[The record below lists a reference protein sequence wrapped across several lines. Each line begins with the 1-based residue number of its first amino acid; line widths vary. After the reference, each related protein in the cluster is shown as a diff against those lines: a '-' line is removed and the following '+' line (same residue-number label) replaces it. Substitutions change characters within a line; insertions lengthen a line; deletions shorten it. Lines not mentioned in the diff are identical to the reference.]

1 MNKKEGIFPMKYKH
15 FCSILLVL
23 VLLCTCL
30 TGTVAEEEEREIFT
44 DGDYEYALLDDG
56 TVEITKYTGEAEEL
70 YIPDT
75 LNGQTVTSIGHHA
88 FFGSR
93 SLRSVFIPDSVV
105 FLGDRA
111 FSDCD
116 FLSSV
121 SIPDSVAKIG
131 DNPFAF
137 CKSLKDISISP
148 SSPYF
153 TVIDGVLFDK
163 SLKCL
168 IAYPVRGES
177 SSYNIPQGITS
188 IGNYAFA
195 NCTSLSSVSI
205 PNSVT
210 SIGDKAFYLCFSLT
224 AMSIPDS
231 VVQIDGNP
239 FGHCSSLES
248 FSVSPNQPYFAAV
261 DGVLFRKADKTLI
274 AYPASKE
281 ASVYN
286 IPQGISAIGDF
297 AFSSC
302 YSLTSVSIPDSVV
315 SLGDS
320 AFAHCSLTTLFIPDS
335 VTSIGK
341 NAFYGCPD
349 FTLSLPRNSYAAE
362 YAKANNIPYTYPDA
376 NDWLNN

>member
-1 MNKKEGIFPMKYKH
+1 MKPKH
-15 FCSILLVL
+15 LCSILLVL

-30 TGTVAEEEEREIFT
+30 TGAVAEEEEREIFT

-88 FFGSR
+88 FYGSR

-137 CKSLKDISISP
+137 CKSLKNISISP

-153 TVIDGVLFDK
+153 TVVDGVLFDK

-168 IAYPVRGES
+168 IAYPVRGKS
-177 SSYNIPQGITS
+177 STYDIPQGIIS

-195 NCTSLSSVSI
+195 YCTSLSSVSI

-210 SIGDKAFYLCFSLT
+210 SIGDKAFYLCSSLT

-231 VVQIDGNP
+231 VMQIDGNP

-261 DGVLFRKADKTLI
+261 DGVLFRKADKALI

-302 YSLTSVSIPDSVV
+302 HSLTSVSIPDSVV

-335 VTSIGK
+335 VTSIG
-341 NAFYGCPD
+341 
-349 FTLSLPRNSYAAE
+349 E
-362 YAKANNIPYTYPDA
+362 YAFVSCPNLTLTVPHDSFAADYADTYSIPYTYPDSL
-376 NDWLNN
+376 DWLNN